1 MLGLQRLPSLWLIL
15 SFLMLSFFKKKSF
28 YLLNLAVLGLRCCAG
43 LSLVAV
49 SGATLVSVLRFLAS
63 VPSLVA
69 EKGL

>member
-15 SFLMLSFFKKKSF
+15 SFLMLSFFKKKKK
-28 YLLNLAVLGLRCCAG
+28 LLFLAVLGLRCCAG

-49 SGATLVSVLRFLAS
+49 SGATLVSVLRFLAA